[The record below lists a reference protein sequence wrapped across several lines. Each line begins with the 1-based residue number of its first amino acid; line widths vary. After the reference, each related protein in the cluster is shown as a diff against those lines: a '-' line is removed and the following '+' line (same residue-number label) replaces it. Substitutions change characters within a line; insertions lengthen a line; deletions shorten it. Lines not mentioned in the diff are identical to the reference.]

1 MPMSTSV
8 VIALLAFA
16 TAVLAVGW
24 AVAAQRFARVLRM
37 MTEEMQLAAASG
49 LATRSPADGG
59 PMSGASSSGLTYI
72 REALETVHSRALHA
86 EQAHRAL
93 ESDLLRRDKLTAIG
107 YASAALAHQL
117 GSPLQVLH
125 GRARAIAAV
134 PNVPVDVARS
144 ARIIEEQADRM
155 IVAIER
161 LLPLSRRQS
170 VPAVVVDLPGAL
182 APVVEMM
189 ETDARRRGIR
199 LQFICRHAIPPMMA
213 DADELQ
219 QVVVNLVVNACR
231 ATPSGGRVRVLLSRG
246 WMTSPDQGR
255 QRVIR
260 IAVTDTGGGIP
271 PQLRDKVFEPFFT
284 TWEEQGGLG
293 LGLTIVSTIVREYA
307 GRIDITSKTGKGTTV
322 TIELPALAAPP
333 EALRRVS
340 VNVPASDAVVSKP
353 GVT

>member
-1 MPMSTSV
+1 MSTSV

-24 AVAAQRFARVLRM
+24 AVAARRFARELRTL
-37 MTEEMQLAAASG
+37 TEGMQIAAASG
-49 LATRSPADGG
+49 IVMRSPAGGELMSDG
-59 PMSGASSSGLTYI
+59 AANGLNHV
-72 REALETVHSRALHA
+72 REALEIVHTRALDS
-86 EQAHRAL
+86 ERAHRAL

-107 YASAALAHQL
+107 YAAAMIAHQL

-125 GRARAIAAV
+125 GRARAIAAS
-134 PNVPVDVARS
+134 PNLSVEVVRC

-155 IVAIER
+155 TVAIER
-161 LLPLSRRQS
+161 LLPLGRRQS
-170 VPAVVVDLPGAL
+170 VPAVALDLPGAL
-182 APVVEMM
+182 APVVEVL

-199 LQFICRHAIPPMMA
+199 LQFVCRHAIPRVMA

-219 QVVVNLVVNACR
+219 QVIVNLVVNACR

-255 QRVIR
+255 QRAVR

-271 PQLRDKVFEPFFT
+271 PTLRDRIFEPFFT

-293 LGLTIVSTIVREYA
+293 LGLTIVSTIVRKHA
-307 GRIDITSKTGKGTTV
+307 GHIDVASKPEKGTTV
-322 TIELPALAAPP
+322 TIELPALAGAA
-333 EALRRVS
+333 EALRRVP
-340 VNVPASDAVVSKP
+340 VNELALRRPHL
-353 GVT
+353 

>member
-1 MPMSTSV
+1 MSTSV
-8 VIALLAFA
+8 VITLLAFA

-24 AVAAQRFARVLRM
+24 AVAAQRFARVLRT

-49 LATRSPADGG
+49 LATRSSAEGG
-59 PMSGASSSGLTYI
+59 SMSGTSSSGLTYI
-72 REALETVHSRALHA
+72 REALETVHSRALHS

-93 ESDLLRRDKLTAIG
+93 ESNLLRRDKLTAIG

-125 GRARAIAAV
+125 GRARAIAAI
-134 PNVPVDVARS
+134 PNLPVDVVRS

-170 VPAVVVDLPGAL
+170 VPAAVFDLPGAL

-199 LQFICRHAIPPMMA
+199 LQFICRHAIPPVMA

-219 QVVVNLVVNACR
+219 QVIVNLVVNACR

-246 WMTSPDQGR
+246 WMTSPYQGR

-293 LGLTIVSTIVREYA
+293 LGLTIVSTIVREHA
-307 GRIDITSKTGKGTTV
+307 GRIDVASKTGKGTTV
-322 TIELPALAAPP
+322 TIELPALVPP
-333 EALRRVS
+333 EALRRAS
-340 VNVPASDAVVSKP
+340 VKVPASDASR
-353 GVT
+353 